1 MSHAEGYINE
11 GRNHYLSNSTIMVN
25 IDWRLRRVGQTVF
38 TAWAVITLSFV
49 IVRMMPGNP
58 MGAMI
63 QQLEQRG
70 MDPVRARQLV
80 ELRLSVDPTKP
91 IPAAYVE
98 YMVNMA
104 QGNLGRSVYYQESVV
119 DVIAQA
125 LPWTLFVLSWATFI
139 SFFIGISVGA
149 LMAYWEGGKLDVG
162 LTSWAILMGS
172 IPFYVLAI
180 MLLIFMAYRWGWFP
194 TGGRR
199 ATGVP
204 PGLTWP
210 YISGVIHHAALPILS
225 MIVASGVA
233 SLGMRGNAIRV
244 LGEDYLRV
252 ARLRGLSD
260 VTISTQYVARNAILP
275 MYTTLLIGIGEMF
288 GGSIVLEQVFQYRG
302 IGWYM
307 LSATYQRDY
316 PLMMGG
322 FVVITLAVVIALL
335 LADLTY
341 GYLDPRARGQEHETY

>member
-1 MSHAEGYINE
+1 
-11 GRNHYLSNSTIMVN
+11 MVN
-25 IDWRLRRVGQTVF
+25 IDWRLRRLGQTAF

-63 QQLEQRG
+63 QQLERRG
-70 MDPVRARQLV
+70 MDPVRARELV

-91 IPAAYVE
+91 IPQAYVE
-98 YMVNMA
+98 YMINMA
-104 QGNLGRSVYYQESVV
+104 QGNLGMSTYYQETVV
-119 DVIAQA
+119 DIIAQA

-199 ATGVP
+199 PTGIE

-210 YISGVIHHAALPILS
+210 YVAGVIRHAALPILS
-225 MIVASGVA
+225 MIVASGIA

-288 GGSIVLEQVFQYRG
+288 GGSVILEQVFQYRG

-316 PLMMGG
+316 ALMMGG
-322 FVVITLAVVIALL
+322 FVVITLAVVISLL

-341 GYLDPRARGQEHETY
+341 GYLDPRAKGQESESY